1 MIKFFRKIRQNLL
14 SQGKIGKYLTYAI
27 GEIILVV
34 IGILIALQI
43 NNHNEQRKNESK
55 TKVYYRLILADLET
69 DETYIKRI
77 KSQIDSNRVRSKKF
91 NEIFEQPDVPLN
103 KLRRNFANLNWDA
116 IAIDFQS
123 TTISTLENTGDIQ
136 LITPS
141 ILSKLVNYKKNQE
154 EIKASAKI
162 KNQAFM
168 DEGVY
173 AQRLYGG
180 RNLLRLSPN
189 QSKISENIRS
199 EKNEINIIKSLAASQ
214 TLKDWAEAD
223 IYNSVE
229 ASMNDI
235 SDLRRLITTELDN

>member
-1 MIKFFRKIRQNLL
+1 MENKT
-14 SQGKIGKYLTYAI
+14 GKYFKYAI
-27 GEIILVV
+27 GEIFLVV

-43 NNHNEQRKNESK
+43 NNLNEKRKNESK
-55 TKVYYRLILADLET
+55 TKVYYRLILIDLET

-77 KSQIDSNRVRSKKF
+77 KSQIDSNRVSSKKF
-91 NEIFEQPDVPLN
+91 NEIFEQPNVPLN
-103 KLRRNFANLNWDA
+103 ELRKNFANLNWNA

-168 DEGVY
+168 NEGTY

-180 RNLLRLSPN
+180 RNLLRSSSN
-189 QSKISENIRS
+189 QTKISENIRS
-199 EKNEINIIKSLAASQ
+199 EQNEINIIKGLASSQ
-214 TLKDWAEAD
+214 SLKDWAESE
-223 IYNSVE
+223 IYNSFEVL
-229 ASMNDI
+229 MKDLN
-235 SDLRRLITTELDN
+235 DLRRLITTELDN